1 MEGGITILTE
11 NEKEA
16 IEQFKRWREYIIKH
30 REETN
35 QANDLEFYIRTV
47 LNLITKLQKENE
59 ELKSDNLEKERV
71 LEIFDNR
78 KYRKRYLK
86 ERRKE
91 EPNLLYPDGD
101 EIYKR
106 YYELKK
112 QIDLMAEYM
121 FNKNKA
127 QLIIEYGIENKEQ
140 LIKEFEKQAKEE
152 GNKL

>member
-1 MEGGITILTE
+1 MLSED
-11 NEKEA
+11 EKA
-16 IEQFKRWREYIIKH
+16 IEELKSLSPSEIAIK
-30 REETN
+30 
-35 QANDLEFYIRTV
+35 TV
-47 LNLITKLQKENE
+47 LNLIEKLKKENE

-112 QIDLMAEYM
+112 RIDLMAEYM
-121 FNKNKA
+121 FNKNKV

-140 LIKEFEKQAKEE
+140 LIKEFEELAKEKGE
-152 GNKL
+152 

>member
-1 MEGGITILTE
+1 M
-11 NEKEA
+11 NEKEIMSEEAFKELIDNLEIVEKLTPYGRKA
-16 IEQFKRWREYIIKH
+16 IKYWV
-30 REETN
+30 N
-35 QANDLEFYIRTV
+35 
-47 LNLITKLQKENE
+47 KLQKENE

-112 QIDLMAEYM
+112 QIDLTIEYFLNELHKYTSFGEVAE
-121 FNKNKA
+121 FCKNKKSVECYKTKCS
-127 QLIIEYGIENKEQ
+127 IC
-140 LIKEFEKQAKEE
+140 IKEYFSKLAKEKGE
-152 GNKL
+152 

>member
-1 MEGGITILTE
+1 MNEEEKKAIKVLKINPEIIADLDEELLYKMFEFEGQSI
-11 NEKEA
+11 KELKKWA
-16 IEQFKRWREYIIKH
+16 YKI
-30 REETN
+30 
-35 QANDLEFYIRTV
+35 V

-112 QIDLMAEYM
+112 QIDLMAEELQTHM
-121 FNKNKA
+121 FVVSVGKT
-127 QLIIEYGIENKEQ
+127 IIGKKG
-140 LIKEFEKQAKEE
+140 IKEYYEQKAT
-152 GNKL
+152 NDV

>member
-1 MEGGITILTE
+1 MLSEE
-11 NEKEA
+11 EKQA
-16 IEQFKRWREYIIKH
+16 IEYAKSLIKLFDSGVPLNYL
-30 REETN
+30 EQE
-35 QANDLEFYIRTV
+35 NDNLKLF
-47 LNLITKLQKENE
+47 LNLIEKLQKENE
-59 ELKSDNLEKERV
+59 ELKSDNLEKARV

-112 QIDLMAEYM
+112 QIDLMAE
-121 FNKNKA
+121 
-127 QLIIEYGIENKEQ
+127 QLAGLTIWDNEKEEP
-140 LIKEFEKQAKEE
+140 LILTDKDEVKQYFEKLAKEKGE
-152 GNKL
+152 

>member
-1 MEGGITILTE
+1 MLSEEKKATE
-11 NEKEA
+11 LLKTYENKLVYE
-16 IEQFKRWREYIIKH
+16 IEDKDKKVVKI
-30 REETN
+30 
-35 QANDLEFYIRTV
+35 V
-47 LNLITKLQKENE
+47 LNLISKLKKENE
-59 ELKSDNLEKERV
+59 ELKSDNLEKERL

-112 QIDLMAEYM
+112 QIDLMAE
-121 FNKNKA
+121 
-127 QLIIEYGIENKEQ
+127 QLAGLTIWDNEKEEP
-140 LIKEFEKQAKEE
+140 LILTDKDEVKQYFEKLAKEKGE
-152 GNKL
+152 